1 MVVFHAQ
8 QSIEKTLKAYIEE
21 HNIFLPK
28 THDLIRLC
36 KLSALNFSNEE
47 IEIIE
52 TLNDLYINARY
63 PGETGLLPDG
73 KPSLTDCEKFEHSA
87 KQIYK
92 KILEICKY

>member
-21 HNIFLPK
+21 HDIFLPK

-36 KLSALNFSNEE
+36 KLSALNFSDEE

-92 KILEICKY
+92 KILEICK